1 MNSPARQL
9 DRIRSIRHVALDMDG
24 TIYSGSTL
32 FSFTKPFLATLDALG
47 IGYTFLTNNS
57 SKSVADY
64 LAHLRRF
71 GMTVRDDQV
80 YTSTHATIAYL
91 RAKLPTARRL
101 FVLGT
106 QGMADELAAAGF
118 EILKSLPADRNGV
131 PDALVVGFDT
141 AMTYPRL
148 CAAAWW
154 ALRGVPYVAS
164 HPDVYCPTDQPT
176 VLVDCGAICAA
187 IASSTGRQ
195 PDAVVGKP
203 DPYMLHSLA
212 KRLDLRPDELLMAG
226 DRLHTDVAMA
236 RRAGAVGV
244 LVLTGD
250 STAEQARLALEQPH
264 LTLPSLAELGTL
276 LVQSREAASSLV
288 PEATPR

>member
-1 MNSPARQL
+1 
-9 DRIRSIRHVALDMDG
+9 MDG
-24 TIYSGSTL
+24 TIYSGATL
-32 FSFTKPFLATLDALG
+32 FSFTKPFLATLDDLG
-47 IGYTFLTNNS
+47 IGHTFLTNNS
-57 SKSVADY
+57 SKSVRDY
-64 LAHLRRF
+64 LAHLRSF
-71 GMTVRDDQV
+71 GIEVSAEQV

-91 RAKLPTARRL
+91 RAMLPLARRL

-106 QGMADELAAAGF
+106 QSMADELSAAGY
-118 EILKSLPADRNGV
+118 EVLKSMPGDRDGV

-154 ALRGVPYVAS
+154 ASRGVPYVAS

-212 KRLDLRPDELLMAG
+212 KRLCLRPDELLMAG
-226 DRLHTDVAMA
+226 DRLQTDVAMA
-236 RRAGAVGV
+236 RRAGAMGV

-250 STAEQARLALEQPH
+250 STAEQARLAAEAPD
-264 LTLPSLAELGTL
+264 LTLPTLAELGAM
-276 LVQSREAASSLV
+276 LVQSRKRSVEPAEALPS
-288 PEATPR
+288 